1 MRLLRETTNGSFNEL
16 FGWVV
21 VRLRSFTITLHA
33 VVILFLMVLLFNVG
47 VIMVNL
53 FDHCTSYRFRE
64 PIKPCYQYQETWRP

>member
-1 MRLLRETTNGSFNEL
+1 MDRSMNCLDGLSFAYDPLLKSTF
-16 FGWVV
+16 
-21 VRLRSFTITLHA
+21 ITLHA

-53 FDHCTSYRFRE
+53 FDYCTSYRFRE